1 MTNQVI
7 ILLNDFDLD
16 IREHLLSGTNR
27 GIYAAGTATSDD
39 GNTANEAK
47 LAFGFSQG
55 KAYVK
60 GYEIEK
66 IGTTYIDVNK
76 ARDFETASGSTTRF
90 DIGSFVNVEDV
101 YGTPDINFVSGEI
114 ENYKTL
120 RLVDTAHGYKRYCLW
135 YCSCNKFMILVV
147 QRLEH
152 LNIIL
157 VVLLVLLQQLFYHL
171 NCNRCKI

>member
-1 MTNQVI
+1 MMV
-7 ILLNDFDLD
+7 ILL
-16 IREHLLSGTNR
+16 T
-27 GIYAAGTATSDD
+27 
-39 GNTANEAK
+39 EAK

-60 GYEIEK
+60 GYEIGK

-90 DIGSFVNVEDV
+90 DVGSFVNVENV
-101 YGTPDINFVSGEI
+101 HGTPDINFVSGEI

-120 RLVDTAHGYKRYCLW
+120 RLVDTAHATRGTVFGQHVQVCL
-135 YCSCNKFMILVV
+135 ILVV

-152 LNIIL
+152 LNITL
-157 VVLLVLLQQLFYHL
+157 VVL
-171 NCNRCKI
+171 

>member
-1 MTNQVI
+1 MMV
-7 ILLNDFDLD
+7 ILL
-16 IREHLLSGTNR
+16 
-27 GIYAAGTATSDD
+27 
-39 GNTANEAK
+39 NEAK

-60 GYEIEK
+60 GYEIGK

-90 DIGSFVNVEDV
+90 DVGSFVNVENV
-101 YGTPDINFVSGEI
+101 HGTPDINFVSGEI

-120 RLVDTAHGYKRYCLW
+120 RLVDEHTQQEVLFLVL
-135 YCSCNKFMILVV
+135 NLLMFLILVV
-147 QRLEH
+147 QKLEH

-157 VVLLVLLQQLFYHL
+157 VLL
-171 NCNRCKI
+171 